1 MAYWKEEFMLKQR
14 FGFGFIYLAQITQCP
29 EIVWAR
35 KKMPPPQTGRH
46 PIDLSSVWVTNG
58 INEIV
63 WDKLCFKAAVHGGQK
78 AVKMFTGFDTS
89 SCQGRSGHTGTPHG
103 VDWRCPGHWASLGRD
118 YSALSHHSGSRAWG
132 VCWQPSPPCTLLLAR
147 KLMSKY
153 FRFQAVPSPL
163 PTPAT
168 RTRTLPGTNWSLRGS
183 SWAGSRGKLSPPR
196 KTKWKRIGA
205 QLGAI
210 LPVGLDTSTE
220 QQVLPNSW
228 VLSSGGRWVFLQSTS
243 PLGSRSPAACIWWVR
258 YVLKGTIPSCG
269 IKAPLLGYISV
280 EVFPP
285 YANLKTNISLRK
297 FYLKSCMSDSGLF
310 APVVLQEGQVSHRHA
325 RSDNSK

>member
-89 SCQGRSGHTGTPHG
+89 SYQGRSGHTGTPHG

-168 RTRTLPGTNWSLRGS
+168 RTRTLPGTNEPPWQQLGWEQGKAEPTKKDQVKEDWSTAGSHPARGVGHQHWAASSPKQLSPQLRGKMSIS
-183 SWAGSRGKLSPPR
+183 SEHKPLGKQVTGSLHMVSKVC
-196 KTKWKRIGA
+196 A
-205 QLGAI
+205 QGH
-210 LPVGLDTSTE
+210 
-220 QQVLPNSW
+220 NSLMW
-228 VLSSGGRWVFLQSTS
+228 DQSTS
-243 PLGSRSPAACIWWVR
+243 AGLHLSGVFSPIC
-258 YVLKGTIPSCG
+258 
-269 IKAPLLGYISV
+269 
-280 EVFPP
+280 
-285 YANLKTNISLRK
+285 
-297 FYLKSCMSDSGLF
+297 
-310 APVVLQEGQVSHRHA
+310 
-325 RSDNSK
+325 